1 MECSVYFLCLVQ
13 LLADKA
19 MDLGVELGLEAVN
32 RYETNVM
39 NTASEAM
46 DLLNAVNRRCRSF
59 FIVSVRNR
67 YPGRY
72 LKQHIVRISCMW
84 GAGT

>member
-1 MECSVYFLCLVQ
+1 
-13 LLADKA
+13 

-46 DLLNAVNRRCRSF
+46 DLLDAVNRRCHSF
-59 FIVSVRNR
+59 YNFFCSRNSV
-67 YPGRY
+67 
-72 LKQHIVRISCMW
+72 
-84 GAGT
+84 